1 MFSWKTTLVAA
12 GLLGIGVPTIARVLA
27 QPRAQAPARLTVS
40 SVQLETNAELA
51 SLIRTIRDQAR
62 EFVFLSGGASGM
74 SDEAQRQLMAMF
86 GALAQLAQSGRQ
98 VAVGDGGTYAG
109 IMRAAGD
116 ARSASRNAF
125 LLIGVPPAKEIPPR
139 GKTPAD
145 PNHSHIVAVDNP
157 AVAADQDAWGSET
170 ETMYWL
176 FGRLADGRPS
186 VTVVANG
193 GGITLSEVAAN
204 VKAGRPMIVIE
215 GSGRAADAL
224 VSLLRK
230 TTPAS
235 DEIRQLRDRAEA
247 ATLTE
252 RPELFHV
259 VSLREGADG
268 LHAALTRVLD
278 RRP

>member
-1 MFSWKTTLVAA
+1 MLSWKRMSVAA
-12 GLLGIGVPTIARVLA
+12 GLFAIGVATIPRLLA
-27 QPRAQAPARLTVS
+27 QPRSQARVTVS
-40 SVQLETNAELA
+40 SSQPDSNAELT
-51 SLIRTIRDQAR
+51 SLIRTVRDQAR

-74 SDEAQRQLMAMF
+74 SDEAQRQLMAAF
-86 GALAQLAQSGRQ
+86 GALAQLAKNGRH

-116 ARSASRNAF
+116 ARLASGNAF
-125 LLIGVPPAKEIPPR
+125 LLIGVAPAKEIPPR
-139 GKTPAD
+139 GKTPVD

-157 AVAADQDAWGSET
+157 AVPADKDAWGSET
-170 ETMYWL
+170 DTMYWL
-176 FGRLADGRPS
+176 FDRLADGRPS

-224 VSLLRK
+224 VSLLRN
-230 TTPAS
+230 TLPAS
-235 DEIRQLRDRAEA
+235 DEIRQLRSRAEA
-247 ATLTE
+247 ATLTQ
-252 RPELFHV
+252 RRDLFQV

-268 LHAALTRVLD
+268 LHAALTRSLD